1 MYQLKWDNNIKN
13 KCDMK
18 KALFFMIGILLT
30 VWFTSAAGT
39 RFKDG
44 DFWYEPINDT
54 EVELVR
60 YEEAGR
66 RDSSILPSRV
76 QHDGRVYTVVSIG
89 KNAVHG
95 LLRGDTIIIPNTV
108 RELKDSA
115 FYRCPMTTV
124 EIPNS
129 VKHIGKDA
137 FCDFRMHGLL
147 ISDLSHWLR
156 VKLDNICSNPMY
168 FNDAPHYTEGVN
180 NPFPNHG
187 VLFVNGKRIT
197 KLVIPADID
206 TIGDYA
212 FAGYTGC
219 GKALDTCI
227 IGDNVKHI
235 GSGAF
240 RDTRIKTLILGKS
253 LKSIGS
259 DAFMCCDV
267 DAVYADKATWLGIDF
282 ANGYSNPVVG
292 RALAK
297 GQGKVYAKN
306 LYLDGGL
313 VAEKLPVP
321 NTLREIKD
329 WTFAGCRNLVELKA
343 DSLRR
348 VGTGAFWNC
357 DRFRY
362 FTFGDKLTDIGSS
375 AFGGCFNLESAK
387 ANNVIKNVG
396 DYAFYNC
403 SHVTEL
409 PIGEATEYIGESAFR
424 NCKIKSAT
432 IGKSIKYI
440 GECGI
445 SPEIDELNIE
455 DMGAWLN
462 ASVSDVFKPKKLYV
476 GGKEMSD
483 TLVVPESVPVIKPAN
498 IGVFK
503 GRYKSLVLSKDV
515 ERIEENTFNIPEL
528 SSIKVLGAVPPVA
541 YENSFMNYGTTELEV
556 PEESR
561 EAYMHAFPWYW
572 FTKFSGVAGVSGDGG
587 SIRVSAVGNEI
598 TVNGM
603 ANDAVIEVYTM
614 GGQQV
619 YKGRSTTILVPGKGI
634 YLLKSG
640 GQTIKVVV

>member
-1 MYQLKWDNNIKN
+1 
-13 KCDMK
+13 MK
-18 KALFFMIGILLT
+18 KALLFIIGVLLT
-30 VWFTSAAGT
+30 MWFSSAAGT
-39 RFKDG
+39 RFKEG
-44 DFWYEPINDT
+44 EFWYEPINDT

-60 YEEAGR
+60 YERYEYAGR
-66 RDSSILPSRV
+66 RASNILPSSV
-76 QHDGRVYTVVSIG
+76 QHDGRAYTVVSIG
-89 KNAVHG
+89 KKAVHE
-95 LLRGDTIIIPNTV
+95 LLHGDTIIIPNTV

-115 FYRCPMTTV
+115 FYYCLITTV

-129 VKHIGKDA
+129 VRHIGKDA
-137 FCDFRMHGLL
+137 FCDDFRMQNLL

-156 VKLDNICSNPMY
+156 VKRDNIHSNPMSY
-168 FNDAPHYTEGVN
+168 CDYPHYN
-180 NPFPNHG
+180 YNIHHRNHG
-187 VLFVNGKRIT
+187 ILFVNGKRIT

-212 FAGYTGC
+212 FAGMYNWY
-219 GKALDTCI
+219 AEIDTCI

-235 GSGAF
+235 GKGAF
-240 RDTRIKTLILGKS
+240 FDTHFKTLILGKS

-259 DAFMCCDV
+259 DAFKYSDV

-282 ANGYSNPVVG
+282 ANGYSNPVIG
-292 RALAK
+292 RALDK

-306 LYLDGGL
+306 LYLDGVL

-396 DYAFYNC
+396 DYAFFNC

-409 PIGEATEYIGESAFR
+409 PIGEATEYIGESAFE

-455 DMGAWLN
+455 DVGAWLN
-462 ASVSDVFKPKKLYV
+462 ASVSDVFTPKKLYV

-503 GRYKSLVLSKDV
+503 GHYKSLVLSKDV

-528 SSIKVLGAVPPVA
+528 SSIKVLGTIPPVA

-561 EAYMHAFPWYW
+561 AAYMHAFPWYW
-572 FTKFSGVAGVSGDGG
+572 FTKFSGVDGVSGDGG

-598 TVNGM
+598 TVTGLADN
-603 ANDAVIEVYTM
+603 AEIEVYTV

-619 YKGRSTTILVPGKGI
+619 YKGRSTTIPVPGKGI

>member
-1 MYQLKWDNNIKN
+1 
-13 KCDMK
+13 MK
-18 KALFFMIGILLT
+18 KTLLLIIGVLLT
-30 VWFTSAAGT
+30 VWFSSTAGT
-39 RFKDG
+39 RFKEG
-44 DFWYEPINDT
+44 EFWYEPINDT

-60 YEEAGR
+60 YEGGGSLH
-66 RDSSILPSRV
+66 DSSILPSRV

-89 KNAVHG
+89 KKAVQE
-95 LLRGDTIIIPNTV
+95 LLRRDTIIIPNTV

-129 VKHIGKDA
+129 VRHIGTDA
-137 FCDFRMHGLL
+137 FCDFRMQNLL

-156 VKLDNICSNPMY
+156 VKRDNIHSNPMSY
-168 FNDAPHYTEGVN
+168 CDYPHYN
-180 NPFPNHG
+180 YNIHHRNHG
-187 VLFVNGKRIT
+187 ILFVNGKRIT

-212 FAGYTGC
+212 FAGMYNWY
-219 GKALDTCI
+219 AEIDTCI

-235 GSGAF
+235 GKGAF
-240 RDTRIKTLILGKS
+240 FDTHFKTLILGKS
-253 LKSIGS
+253 LKSIGP
-259 DAFMCCDV
+259 DAFKYSDV

-282 ANGYSNPVVG
+282 ANGYSNPVIG
-292 RALAK
+292 RAYDEW
-297 GQGKVYAKN
+297 QGKAYTKN
-306 LYLDGGL
+306 LYLDGVL

-375 AFGGCFNLESAK
+375 AFGGCFNLETAK

-396 DYAFYNC
+396 DSAFFNC

-409 PIGEATEYIGESAFR
+409 PIGEATEYIGESAFE

-476 GGKEMSD
+476 GGKEMGD
-483 TLVVPESVPVIKPAN
+483 TLVVPESVPVIKPTN

-503 GRYKSLVLSKDV
+503 GHYKSLVLSKDV

-528 SSIKVLGAVPPVA
+528 SSIKVLGTVPPVA
-541 YENSFMNYGTTELEV
+541 YENSFMNYGTTALEV

-572 FTKFSGVAGVSGDGG
+572 FTKFSGVDGVSGDGG

-598 TVNGM
+598 TVTGLADN
-603 ANDAVIEVYTM
+603 AEIEVYTV
-614 GGQQV
+614 GGQLV
-619 YKGRSTTILVPGKGI
+619 YKGRSTTISVPGKGI

-640 GQTIKVVV
+640 NQTIKVVV

>member
-1 MYQLKWDNNIKN
+1 MKN
-13 KCDMK
+13 
-18 KALFFMIGILLT
+18 ALFFMIGILLT

-129 VKHIGKDA
+129 VRHIGKDA
-137 FCDFRMHGLL
+137 FCDFRMCNLL

-156 VKLDNICSNPMY
+156 VKLDNICSNPMC
-168 FNDAPHYTEGVN
+168 FNDAPHYTEGVK
-180 NPFPNHG
+180 NPFPNSG
-187 VLFVNGKRIT
+187 RIFVNGKRIT

-206 TIGDYA
+206 TICDYA
-212 FAGYTGC
+212 FAGFTGWD
-219 GKALDTCI
+219 KAVDTCI

-235 GSGAF
+235 GKDAF
-240 RDTRIKTLILGKS
+240 FDTRINTLILGKS
-253 LKSIGS
+253 LKSIGP
-259 DAFMCCDV
+259 DAFKYSEV
-267 DAVYADKATWLGIDF
+267 GSVYADKATWLGIDF
-282 ANGYSNPVVG
+282 ANGYSNPVIG
-292 RALAK
+292 RAYDEW
-297 GQGKVYAKN
+297 QGKVYAKN
-306 LYLDGGL
+306 LYLDGAL

-321 NTLREIKD
+321 GTLREIKD
-329 WTFAGCRNLVELKA
+329 WAFAGCRNLVELKA

-362 FTFGDKLTDIGSS
+362 FTFGDKLTDIGPS
-375 AFGGCFNLESAK
+375 AFMDCFNLETTK

-396 DYAFYNC
+396 DSAFFGC

-409 PIGEATEYIGESAFR
+409 PIGEATEYIGDYAFVD
-424 NCKIKSAT
+424 CPIKSVK

-440 GECGI
+440 GERGI
-445 SPEIDELNIE
+445 SREIDELNIE
-455 DMGAWLN
+455 DVGAWLN
-462 ASVSDVFKPKKLYV
+462 ASVSNVFTPKKLYV
-476 GGKEMSD
+476 GGKEMGD
-483 TLVVPESVPVIKPAN
+483 TLVVPEFVPVIKPVN

-528 SSIKVLGAVPPVA
+528 SSIKVLGTVPPVA

-598 TVNGM
+598 TVTGAADN
-603 ANDAVIEVYTM
+603 AVIEVYTI

-619 YKGRSTTILVPGKGI
+619 YKGRSTTIPVPGKGI